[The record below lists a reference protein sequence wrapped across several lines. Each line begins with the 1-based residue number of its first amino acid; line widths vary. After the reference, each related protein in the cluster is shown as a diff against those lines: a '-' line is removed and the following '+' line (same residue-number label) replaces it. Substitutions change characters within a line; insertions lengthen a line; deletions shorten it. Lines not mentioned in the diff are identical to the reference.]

1 MGYETIIF
9 QAEGAV
15 GTITLNRPESLNAFN
30 FQMGED
36 FNDALHKCSHDSTI
50 RAVVITGAGR
60 AFCSGGDVKGM
71 REFTQA
77 NNQAFYFKKLT
88 SYLHSAI
95 SAIRR
100 MEKPVIMG
108 VNGIASGAGFNLALA
123 GDIIIASDRAQF
135 NQAYIRLGVCP
146 DGGGTYFL
154 PRLIGDFR
162 AAELFFTADM
172 IDAQRAL
179 QLGIVNRVVP
189 EEEFPME
196 LKRWAEKLASAPTK
210 AIGAIKKLLLQS
222 QAGSLES
229 QLENERQAVTSCSH
243 TEDFLEGLNAFFEKR
258 KPAFKGR

>member
-1 MGYETIIF
+1 MTYETIIF
-9 QAEGAV
+9 QIEGTVA
-15 GTITLNRPESLNAFN
+15 TIILNRPESLNAFN

-36 FNDALHKCSHDSTI
+36 FNDALHRCSQDPSV
-50 RAVVITGAGR
+50 RVVVVTGAGR

-71 REFTQA
+71 KEFAQV

-123 GDIIIASDRAQF
+123 GDILIASDKVQF

-154 PRLIGDFR
+154 PRLIGPFR
-162 AAELFFTADM
+162 AMELFLTGDM
-172 IDAQRAL
+172 IDAQKAL

-189 EEEFPME
+189 HEEFPLE
-196 LKRWAEKLASAPTK
+196 LKRWAERLASAPTK
-210 AIGAIKKLLLQS
+210 TIGVIKKLLLHS
-222 QAGSLES
+222 ESLES
-229 QLENERQAVTSCSH
+229 HLENERQAVTSCSL

-258 KPAFKGR
+258 EVVFKGK